1 MSLKVDFNLK
11 LKFSKIKIQNQKLV
25 TGYNMS
31 DKSDNIKEQKSIP
44 ASKVQRA
51 SRFVSTGVKV
61 GRNYVKHY
69 AKKAFDPSLSKDS
82 LHENNAKD
90 IYNSLS
96 ELKGSALKVAQMMSM
111 DKNLLPSAYSDKF
124 QMAQYSAP
132 PLSFPLVVRTFKQQ
146 LGVSPTEMFDTFTK
160 EAVNAASIGQ
170 VHKAT
175 KDGKTFAVKVQYP
188 GVAESVSSDLKI
200 VKPFAVN
207 LLGLN
212 EKDVNY
218 YMQEVESMLLS
229 ETDYEL
235 ELKRSVQITEACTHI
250 ENVYFPKYYPEFSA
264 KKVLTMDWLEGLHLD
279 QFMKTN
285 PSQEVRN
292 KIGQSLWDFY
302 DYQIHN
308 LREVHADPHP
318 GNFIMND
325 NGRLGIIDFG
335 CVKVIPEEYYEP
347 YFELLDSRILQ
358 HEERL
363 EPVFYQLGFLF
374 KDDTPE
380 DKVELKK
387 AFKTMIE
394 LLGRPFNSEKFDF
407 GDESYFQEIF
417 AFGEESS
424 KIKALKD
431 SKKPRGSRHGLY
443 INRTYFGLYSILNQL
458 KAEIKTHSTWFDAL
472 EPVS

>member
-1 MSLKVDFNLK
+1 
-11 LKFSKIKIQNQKLV
+11 
-25 TGYNMS
+25 MS
-31 DKSDNIKEQKSIP
+31 DKIKEQSSIP

-51 SRFVSTGVKV
+51 SRFMKTGVKV

-69 AKKAFDPSLSKDS
+69 AKKVLDPSLSKES
-82 LHENNAKD
+82 LHEDNAKD

-96 ELKGSALKVAQMMSM
+96 ELKGSALKIAQMMSM

-146 LGVSPTEMFDTFTK
+146 LGKSPSEMFDSFTK

-170 VHKAT
+170 VHQAT
-175 KDGKTFAVKVQYP
+175 KNGKRYAVKVQYP

-235 ELKRSVQITEACTHI
+235 ELKRSVQISEACAHI
-250 ENVYFPKYYPEFSA
+250 PNVYFPKYYPEFSSR
-264 KKVLTMDWLEGLHLD
+264 KVLTMDWIDGMHLD

-292 KIGQSLWDFY
+292 QIGQSLWDFY
-302 DYQIHN
+302 DHQIHS
-308 LREVHADPHP
+308 LQEVHADPHP
-318 GNFIMND
+318 GNFIMSD
-325 NGRLGIIDFG
+325 NGTLGIIDFG
-335 CVKVIPEEYYEP
+335 CVKVIPDEYYGP
-347 YFELLDSRILQ
+347 YFELLDRRILEQ
-358 HEERL
+358 EEKL
-363 EPVFYQLGFLF
+363 ESVFYKLGFLF
-374 KDDTPE
+374 EDDTPE
-380 DKVELKK
+380 DKVELKL

-394 LLGRPFNSEKFDF
+394 LLGRPFNSELFDF
-407 GDESYFQEIF
+407 GNESYFQEIYD
-417 AFGEESS
+417 FGEASS
-424 KIKALKD
+424 KIPALKE

-458 KAEIKTHSTWFDAL
+458 KANIKTHSTWFEAV
-472 EPVS
+472 EQTS